1 MILEISSPWIADYT
15 PKDTEKQKT
24 VKANQ
29 MPTHNDIID
38 AIVDRDDAEELK
50 KFIFKNLPSAH
61 SSPAHTITTAEKKN
75 QVNLLS
81 SILTVVCM
89 KGAERCLATVL
100 EKLGQGQ
107 FRGTQIEGKFSDPFM
122 TVGSYDMHNLLPL
135 LFKHQTTINSFNTG
149 DHRTETPLQYAAGTG
164 GLKVI
169 QSLLDTFH
177 CSINEQNDSGETALH
192 FAAANGQRD
201 AVILLLKY
209 GANVDLRDGEGAN
222 ALFHAIEGKSDEC
235 LSALLEFHPDLYLD
249 VQLDSITSQGYTPLH
264 GAVMSN
270 SVKCARVLLEKDE
283 GRFRGEKNRIVKCPT
298 LLNMT
303 RLGETPLMLSSR
315 GSAEMFQYLLSKFE
329 ESKLINLEKTLN
341 LRNRVT
347 NRRCIDMACKNGNEK
362 IVEILL
368 KHGCDV
374 GQINYLSTR
383 NDGSPPVE
391 SSHTP
396 LYFAATRGKTKC
408 MELVLR
414 KGKANINELNR
425 IRLEG
430 RVELAGIEKLDAC
443 KLGFSALL
451 GAVAHRQ
458 DSAVKKLLRRGAIIS
473 RAERIFILDRLRD
486 DDKIRQM
493 IVKIHCGYN
502 KKKGC
507 DQVYCQNGR
516 KVLDFLGSV
525 KHTEF
530 GVNKGK
536 IRVKNRLSK
545 LPDDVIGEILEYCDR
560 NWFIMNEKK

>member
-1 MILEISSPWIADYT
+1 
-15 PKDTEKQKT
+15 
-24 VKANQ
+24 

-235 LSALLEFHPDLYLD
+235 IHATTNTFH
-249 VQLDSITSQGYTPLH
+249 T
-264 GAVMSN
+264 
-270 SVKCARVLLEKDE
+270 
-283 GRFRGEKNRIVKCPT
+283 
-298 LLNMT
+298 
-303 RLGETPLMLSSR
+303 
-315 GSAEMFQYLLSKFE
+315 
-329 ESKLINLEKTLN
+329 
-341 LRNRVT
+341 
-347 NRRCIDMACKNGNEK
+347 
-362 IVEILL
+362 
-368 KHGCDV
+368 
-374 GQINYLSTR
+374 
-383 NDGSPPVE
+383 
-391 SSHTP
+391 
-396 LYFAATRGKTKC
+396 
-408 MELVLR
+408 
-414 KGKANINELNR
+414 
-425 IRLEG
+425 
-430 RVELAGIEKLDAC
+430 
-443 KLGFSALL
+443 
-451 GAVAHRQ
+451 VAHRIKNIGLRCRHVK
-458 DSAVKKLLRRGAIIS
+458 DSII
-473 RAERIFILDRLRD
+473 
-486 DDKIRQM
+486 
-493 IVKIHCGYN
+493 
-502 KKKGC
+502 
-507 DQVYCQNGR
+507 
-516 KVLDFLGSV
+516 
-525 KHTEF
+525 
-530 GVNKGK
+530 
-536 IRVKNRLSK
+536 
-545 LPDDVIGEILEYCDR
+545 
-560 NWFIMNEKK
+560 